1 MAGIDNLVKGAVGTL
16 AKDKVASYLS
26 PAQMDFITFA
36 LNPQGYL
43 LDKGVNAAANAL
55 GYGSQYRELK
65 GGAQD
70 DKEWYKEVM
79 RDTIGDALP
88 GSIGDFVRATPRNT
102 ETDNTPAGMYYDP
115 NVGDFVQSS
124 NPIPVNSARFEN
136 TIRDMEYGTQIPGQG
151 KFVGALP
158 EDNAI
163 FQANV
168 SNLPYDLNSIPVD
181 GLPQDLDVDKLRS
194 VIYGPAPEV
203 GPQPEL
209 VFSPGSG
216 FTATSSGGGD
226 MNAPA
231 TESFAPMDFG
241 GAMDY
246 SDVFG
251 SSYGGF
257 GGGGGSKGNI
267 EDYGYSQYKRGGQVC
282 GCKH

>member
-1 MAGIDNLVKGAVGTL
+1 MAGIDNLVKGAVGTF

-88 GSIGDFVRATPRNT
+88 GSIGDFVRATPRG
-102 ETDNTPAGMYYDP
+102 DDTPAGMYYDP

-124 NPIPVNSARFEN
+124 NPVASSDQFAGDRFGGEYDQNSVFN
-136 TIRDMEYGTQIPGQG
+136 T
-151 KFVGALP
+151 
-158 EDNAI
+158 
-163 FQANV
+163 
-168 SNLPYDLNSIPVD
+168 NS
-181 GLPQDLDVDKLRS
+181 QN
-194 VIYGPAPEV
+194 YV
-203 GPQPEL
+203 GPVTPSTQNDVYYGNMSELLGMLSPYRTAEVPEM
-209 VFSPGSG
+209 VTTGTKE
-216 FTATSSGGGD
+216 TAPDGYTF
-226 MNAPA
+226 NADTGTAEPI
-231 TESFAPMDFG
+231 DFG
-241 GAMDY
+241 GTMDY

-251 SSYGGF
+251 GGYSDF
-257 GGGGGSKGNI
+257 GGGGGGGGGKYYDDFS
-267 EDYGYSQYKRGGQVC
+267 SQAYAKGGQAC
-282 GCKH
+282 GCKR